1 MPPIRFVVDRREAGK
16 TLAAVL
22 KVRLGLSWSQA
33 KRLVERRHVRV
44 CGQVETDVA
53 RRLKPGKPVELDS
66 GIISSSPPDGY
77 GGKSGG
83 PRPGQVREAP
93 PARSPH
99 PVQTRKRPSAGSPHP
114 VQTRKRPSAGSPR
127 PAHDALTRPTPRGP
141 DAGWV
146 PRIVY
151 SDDVVV
157 VVDKPAGLT
166 TMRNK
171 EEAAEFGERAAKYLP
186 PTLADLLPRVLGTPG
201 RPLIPVHR
209 IDRDTSGLVVFAR
222 TRAAAEH
229 LTEQFRRHTVDRR
242 YLALTRGIPTA
253 SRIESVLVRDRGD
266 GRRGSTT
273 SPGHP
278 GGQRAV
284 TRVRVVEPLGRYA
297 LVECRLETGR
307 THQVRIHLGEAGTP
321 LCGER
326 VYDRPL
332 NGKPVPDES
341 GACRPLLHAARL
353 GFIHPE
359 SGEKMTW
366 ESSPPDDFRDLL
378 DRLRRD
384 SHLTQGTRDGE
395 DD

>member
-22 KVRLGLSWSQA
+22 KARLGLSWSQA

-66 GIISSSPPDGY
+66 GIIARPPPDG
-77 GGKSGG
+77 GKSWV
-83 PRPGQVREAP
+83 PQVPHRPKVRERP
-93 PARSPH
+93 PVLSPH
-99 PVQTRKRPSAGSPHP
+99 PARDKPI
-114 VQTRKRPSAGSPR
+114 
-127 PAHDALTRPTPRGP
+127 RPTPRCPNASGI
-141 DAGWV
+141 

-186 PTLADLLPRVLGTPG
+186 PTLADLLPRVLGRPG

-242 YLALTRGIPTA
+242 YLALTRGTPTA
-253 SRIESVLVRDRGD
+253 GRIESVLVRDRGD
-266 GRRGSTT
+266 GRRGSTPAPG
-273 SPGHP
+273 SPDGK
-278 GGQRAV
+278 RAV

-332 NGKPVPDES
+332 NGKPFPDES

-353 GFIHPE
+353 GFIHPKT
-359 SGEKMTW
+359 GEMMTW
-366 ESSPPDDFRDLL
+366 ESSPPDDFRELL
-378 DRLRRD
+378 NRLRRE
-384 SHLTQGTRDGE
+384 SHPTQDTRDAE
-395 DD
+395 VV